1 MTAAAGAALLAG
13 AMPAQ
18 ALSPRLESGNPQLTY
33 VRARAAEALG
43 DPLLSARLYASL
55 ADSQPADLLLAHR
68 ATTAAISA
76 GAFDLA
82 LATARRMPV
91 ADLGLDARLLL
102 VADALRRGRT
112 NEALALINERT
123 SDGDGGFLAPLL
135 RAWSE
140 SEAGR
145 DGLKSLEGASVGQT
159 LVAPFLDEQRA
170 FLLLARGRATEAKPM
185 IVKALDAAGGR
196 EMRLRL
202 AFAEGLRRAGDK
214 PGAAALLAAGDAT
227 RGIDPRRPAA
237 KGIAIATPAAAY
249 AELLGAIAIALV
261 DSHEEALPIALA
273 QTARLAAPDSSQIA
287 ILLALLLDRQE
298 RRSEALAVL
307 DSVAADDPFIGDARD
322 AEARVLTATG
332 RKADAVAFSRAAV
345 ARLGAKA
352 APDDYSRLGD
362 ALRDSGDHGAA
373 ADAYALAAARA
384 DALGAANRWTYR
396 LLRADQLE
404 ELGRWPEA
412 RGELQ
417 AALAVAP
424 DQPLLLNFLG
434 YGELERGQDLVAA
447 EAMIRRASA
456 LRPSDASITDSL
468 GWALYKRGR
477 LPEAIATLG
486 KAAAGDPGQS
496 EIHEHLGDALFTA
509 GRRMEARFAWRAAL
523 INAETKDQARLQA
536 KLDSG
541 LTTATAAP

>member
-1 MTAAAGAALLAG
+1 
-13 AMPAQ
+13 MPAN
-18 ALSPRLESGNPQLTY
+18 ALPPRLDTGDSQLTY

-55 ADSQPADLLLAHR
+55 ADSHPADMLLAHR
-68 ATTAAISA
+68 AATAAISA

-91 ADLGLDARLLL
+91 DDLGLDARLLL
-102 VADALRRGRT
+102 VADALRRNRT
-112 NEALALINERT
+112 GEALALINERT

-140 SEAGR
+140 SDAGR
-145 DGLKSLEGASVGQT
+145 DPLKPLEGAAVGQT
-159 LVAPFLDEQRA
+159 LIAPFLDEQRA
-170 FLLLARGRATEAKPM
+170 FLLLQRGRAKEATPL
-185 IVKALDAAGGR
+185 ISKALDSAGGR
-196 EMRLRL
+196 ALRLRL

-214 PGAAALLAAGDAT
+214 ADAAALLAADEDA
-227 RGIDPRRPAA
+227 RSIDPRRPAA

-249 AELLGAIAIALV
+249 AELLSAIAVALI

-273 QTARLAAPDSSQIA
+273 QTARLASPDSSQVA

-307 DSVAADDPFIGDARD
+307 NTVPADDPFISDARD
-322 AEARVLTATG
+322 AEARVLTAMG
-332 RKADAVAFSRAAV
+332 RKAEAVAFSRAALATV
-345 ARLGAKA
+345 GAKA
-352 APDDYSRLGD
+352 APADFSRLGD

-373 ADAYALAAARA
+373 AEAYAAAAARA

-404 ELGRWPEA
+404 ELNRWPEA
-412 RGELQ
+412 RAELQ

-434 YGELERGQDLVAA
+434 YGE
-447 EAMIRRASA
+447 
-456 LRPSDASITDSL
+456 
-468 GWALYKRGR
+468 
-477 LPEAIATLG
+477 
-486 KAAAGDPGQS
+486 
-496 EIHEHLGDALFTA
+496 
-509 GRRMEARFAWRAAL
+509 
-523 INAETKDQARLQA
+523 
-536 KLDSG
+536 
-541 LTTATAAP
+541 